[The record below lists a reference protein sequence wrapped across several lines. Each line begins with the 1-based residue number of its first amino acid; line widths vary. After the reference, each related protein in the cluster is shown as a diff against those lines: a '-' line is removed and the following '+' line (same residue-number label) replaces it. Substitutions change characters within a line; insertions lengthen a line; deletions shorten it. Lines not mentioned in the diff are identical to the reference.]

1 MMIMKDFFFNLLLL
15 PLVAVVLLI
24 FTAKMTL
31 EAIREARQ

>member
-1 MMIMKDFFFNLLLL
+1 MIDKWYSALLL
-15 PLVAVVLLI
+15 PVVAVVLLI